1 MRNSFGRIV
10 NLFGVAD
17 QSPNENNR
25 MQLSSRTDKDG
36 VAKVIVTSDYHQRDK
51 NTLREM
57 ISKLTVLAEA
67 TNPNKITGLYST
79 YDHPSS
85 THMAG
90 TCMMGNDPEQSVVDA
105 NGKVHG
111 VKNLYV
117 ADASIL
123 PSQGMGDSP
132 SLTIQA
138 MALRIADRM
147 A

>member
-1 MRNSFGRIV
+1 
-10 NLFGVAD
+10 
-17 QSPNENNR
+17 
-25 MQLSSRTDKDG
+25 
-36 VAKVIVTSDYHQRDK
+36 
-51 NTLREM
+51 
-57 ISKLTVLAEA
+57 
-67 TNPNKITGLYST
+67 